1 METVYPKTS
10 TRHGKDQTM
19 EWMQWIKRTVKC
31 KKLQVKKGKKR
42 KNWSSNNSDS
52 ETDRSTAYKWKTVV
66 TVSIP
71 LCYRIHLTLFLAVAN
86 TGRSPSMTG
95 MKVNKHGRWGGMGTK
110 CLICDSTAG
119 SYKLCSKQ
127 DLQVLTAQKIKFPLF
142 ISQE

>member
-10 TRHGKDQTM
+10 ARHGKDQTM

-42 KNWSSNNSDS
+42 KSWSSNNSDS
-52 ETDRSTAYKWKTVV
+52 ETDRLTACKWKTVVTVV

-86 TGRSPSMTG
+86 TGRSPINDYG
-95 MKVNKHGRWGGMGTK
+95 YQYGNDGEQAWEVGWHGNKELNLWQHSWILQTLLKAG
-110 CLICDSTAG
+110 LAG
-119 SYKLCSKQ
+119 SHS
-127 DLQVLTAQKIKFPLF
+127 
-142 ISQE
+142 SEN